1 MVVVASTPER
11 AAAQDAG
18 AVAGLYVCDGVSPD
32 GERYRALL
40 ELVPFGEHVRA
51 RWTFRDG
58 PPVLGLGMVR
68 HGVLAI
74 SYFGPGTVGLVVYR
88 LERHG
93 ITVGEWVIVGA
104 QGVYRESVTKLP
116 DDHVPQPDPVPPPDD
131 AALPL

>member
-1 MVVVASTPER
+1 VVVVASAPEP

-18 AVAGLYVCDGVSPD
+18 AVAGLYACEGISPD
-32 GERYRALL
+32 GQPYRALL

-93 ITVGEWVIVGA
+93 ITVGEWVIAGA

-116 DDHVPQPDPVPPPDD
+116 DDPAPPPGPAPLRDEP
-131 AALPL
+131 LPA